1 MMIKTKHK
9 SAAVTKKQ
17 YSDTGRAVTRER
29 EGQEG
34 TEDECWQAR
43 RSINA
48 PVSANNGP
56 SLGLCLPA
64 AATKE
69 RIKLLAIAD
78 STQIAAATTNGASSG
93 QQGKEGKHIGS
104 RQ

>member
-1 MMIKTKHK
+1 MNAGKLADPSMRLSQPTM
-9 SAAVTKKQ
+9 
-17 YSDTGRAVTRER
+17 
-29 EGQEG
+29 
-34 TEDECWQAR
+34 
-43 RSINA
+43 A
-48 PVSANNGP
+48 PV
-56 SLGLCLPA
+56 LGFVCLPLPQ
-64 AATKE
+64 KE